1 MGFIDQYRSAADLP
15 RLLKVFP
22 LPGALLLPHAELP
35 LNIFEPRY
43 LAMVSDALAGDRLIG
58 MIQPDNDEADLSGS
72 PELKQVGCAGRITSF
87 AETPDGRILI
97 TLSGICRFA
106 IVKEAISDK
115 PYRQV
120 EADFSGFADDL
131 ADTDEDDAVDR
142 TSLLKVFQEY
152 LTANDM
158 SADWDQVKAAS
169 TEALVNTL
177 AVLAPHAPRD
187 KQALLEAK
195 DLKSRADVLIALTEM
210 ALARSGS
217 GTIPGLQ

>member
-1 MGFIDQYRSAADLP
+1 MGFLDQYHSPDALP
-15 RLLKVFP
+15 RVLKVFP

-43 LAMVSDALAGDRLIG
+43 LAMVADALAGDRLIG
-58 MIQPDNDEADLSGS
+58 MIQPDDDEADLAGS
-72 PELKQVGCAGRITSF
+72 PALKQIGCAGRITSF
-87 AETPDGRILI
+87 AESLDGRILL
-97 TLSGICRFA
+97 TLSGVCRFA
-106 IVKEAISDK
+106 IGREVASDK

-120 EADFSGFADDL
+120 EPDFSAFVGDL
-131 ADTDEDDAVDR
+131 SAPEDEEDVDR
-142 TSLLKVFQEY
+142 SSLLKVFREY
-152 LTANDM
+152 LAANDM
-158 SADWDQVKAAS
+158 SADWDQVRAAS

-210 ALARSGS
+210 ALARQGSGS
-217 GTIPGLQ
+217 RTSLQ

>member
-72 PELKQVGCAGRITSF
+72 PALKQVGCAGRITSF

-106 IVKEAISDK
+106 IAREIGSDK

-120 EADFSGFADDL
+120 EPDFAGFADDL
-131 ADTDEDDAVDR
+131 IDTDDDDTVDR

-210 ALARSGS
+210 ALARSRS
-217 GTIPGLQ
+217 GTVPGLQ

>member
-1 MGFIDQYRSAADLP
+1 MGFLDQYRTPADLP
-15 RLLKVFP
+15 RRLKVFP

-43 LAMVSDALAGDRLIG
+43 LAMIDDALSGDRLIG
-58 MIQPDNDEADLSGS
+58 MIQPDHDDADLAGA
-72 PELKQVGCAGRITSF
+72 PALKPVGCAGRITSF

-106 IVKEAISDK
+106 VTSEFSTDK
-115 PYRQV
+115 PYREV
-120 EADFSGFADDL
+120 DADFSGFADDL
-131 ADTDEDDAVDR
+131 AEAEGDDGVDR
-142 TSLLKVFQEY
+142 ISLLKVFRDY
-152 LTANDM
+152 LAANDM
-158 SADWDQVKAAS
+158 SADWDQVRSAS

-210 ALARSGS
+210 ALARQGS
-217 GTIPGLQ
+217 GP

>member
-1 MGFIDQYRSAADLP
+1 MASLDRYRTPGDLP
-15 RLLKVFP
+15 GRLKVFP

-43 LAMVSDALAGDRLIG
+43 LAMIEDALAGDRLIG
-58 MIQPDNDEADLSGS
+58 MIQPDNDEADLAGA
-72 PELKQVGCAGRITSF
+72 PALKNIGCAGRITSF

-97 TLSGICRFA
+97 TLSGVCRFA
-106 IVKEAISDK
+106 IVKELATDK

-120 EADFSGFADDL
+120 EADFSGFAGDLSETEGDDG
-131 ADTDEDDAVDR
+131 VDR
-142 TSLLKVFQEY
+142 PSLLKVFRDY
-152 LTANDM
+152 LAANDM
-158 SADWDQVKAAS
+158 SADWDQVRAAS

-195 DLKSRADVLIALTEM
+195 DLKARADVLIALTEM
-210 ALARSGS
+210 ALARQGAGPTS
-217 GTIPGLQ
+217 GLQ

>member
-58 MIQPDNDEADLSGS
+58 MIQPDIEDADLSGS
-72 PELKQVGCAGRITSF
+72 PALKQVGCAGRITSF

-106 IVKEAISDK
+106 IGKEIGSDK
-115 PYRQV
+115 PYRQI
-120 EADFSGFADDL
+120 EADFSDFAGDL
-131 ADTDEDDAVDR
+131 VDAEDDEAVDR
-142 TSLLKVFQEY
+142 TSLLKVFQDY
-152 LTANDM
+152 LAANDM

-217 GTIPGLQ
+217 GTVPGLQ

>member
-1 MGFIDQYRSAADLP
+1 MGFLDQYRAPADLP
-15 RLLKVFP
+15 RRLKVFP

-43 LAMVSDALAGDRLIG
+43 LAMIEDALAGDRLIG
-58 MIQPDNDEADLSGS
+58 MIQPDKDEADLAGT
-72 PELKQVGCAGRITSF
+72 PALKHIGCAGRITSF

-106 IVKEAISDK
+106 IARELATDK
-115 PYRQV
+115 PYR
-120 EADFSGFADDL
+120 EIEPDFSGFADDL
-131 ADTDEDDAVDR
+131 AEAEGDDGVDR
-142 TSLLKVFQEY
+142 TSLLKVFREY
-152 LTANDM
+152 LAANDM
-158 SADWDQVKAAS
+158 SADWDQVRAAS

-210 ALARSGS
+210 ALARQGAGPTS
-217 GTIPGLQ
+217 GLQ

>member
-58 MIQPDNDEADLSGS
+58 MIQPDIEDADLSGS
-72 PELKQVGCAGRITSF
+72 PALKQVGCAGRISSF
-87 AETPDGRILI
+87 ILI
-97 TLSGICRFA
+97 TLSGICRFT
-106 IVKEAISDK
+106 IGKEIGSDK
-115 PYRQV
+115 PYRQI
-120 EADFSGFADDL
+120 EADFSGFASDL
-131 ADTDEDDAVDR
+131 VDAEDDEAVDR
-142 TSLLKVFQEY
+142 TSLLKVFQDY
-152 LTANDM
+152 LAANDM

-217 GTIPGLQ
+217 GSVPGLH

>member
-1 MGFIDQYRSAADLP
+1 MSFLDQYRSAADLP

-43 LAMVSDALAGDRLIG
+43 LAMVSDALSGDRLIG
-58 MIQPDNDEADLSGS
+58 MIQPANDEADLAGS
-72 PELKQVGCAGRITSF
+72 PALKQVGCAGRITSF
-87 AETPDGRILI
+87 TETPDGRILI

-106 IVKEAISDK
+106 IVTEVGSDR

-131 ADTDEDDAVDR
+131 TDSEDDDGVDR
-142 TSLLKVFQEY
+142 TSLLKVFQDY
-152 LTANDM
+152 LAANDM

-177 AVLAPHAPRD
+177 AVLAPYAPRD

-210 ALARSGS
+210 ALARQGSGS
-217 GTIPGLQ
+217 SSSLQ

>member
-1 MGFIDQYRSAADLP
+1 MGFIDQYRSPADLP

-43 LAMVSDALAGDRLIG
+43 LAMVSDALASDRLIG
-58 MIQPDNDEADLSGS
+58 MIQPDNDEADLSGT
-72 PELKQVGCAGRITSF
+72 PALKQVGCAGRITSF
-87 AETPDGRILI
+87 AETQDGRLLI

-106 IVKEAISDK
+106 IGREVGSDK

-120 EADFSGFADDL
+120 EPDFSAFEGDL
-131 ADTDEDDAVDR
+131 VDTDDDAAVDR
-142 TSLLKVFQEY
+142 ISLLKVFQEY

>member
-1 MGFIDQYRSAADLP
+1 MAFIDQYRSANDLP
-15 RLLKVFP
+15 HRLKVFP

-58 MIQPDNDEADLSGS
+58 MIQPDDDDADLSGA
-72 PELKQVGCAGRITSF
+72 PALKQVGCAGRITSF

-97 TLSGICRFA
+97 TLTGICRFA
-106 IVKEAISDK
+106 IAREVSTDR

-120 EADFSGFADDL
+120 EADFSEFTGDL
-131 ADTDEDDAVDR
+131 TDAEDEDEVDR
-142 TSLLKVFQEY
+142 TSLLKVFRDY
-152 LTANDM
+152 LAANDM
-158 SADWDQVKAAS
+158 SADWDQVRAAS

-210 ALARSGS
+210 ALARQGPSS
-217 GTIPGLQ
+217 GLQ

>member
-106 IVKEAISDK
+106 ILKEIVSDK

-131 ADTDEDDAVDR
+131 VDTDDDAAVDR
-142 TSLLKVFQEY
+142 TSLLKVFQQY

-177 AVLAPHAPRD
+177 AVLAPHAPRE

-217 GTIPGLQ
+217 GTNPGLQ

>member
-72 PELKQVGCAGRITSF
+72 PALKQVGCAGRITSF

-106 IVKEAISDK
+106 IAKEVGSDK

-120 EADFSGFADDL
+120 EPDFSGFADDL
-131 ADTDEDDAVDR
+131 VDTDDDDAVDR

-210 ALARSGS
+210 ALARSRS
-217 GTIPGLQ
+217 GTVPGLQ

>member
-72 PELKQVGCAGRITSF
+72 PALKQVGCAGRITSF

-106 IVKEAISDK
+106 IAREIGSDK
-115 PYRQV
+115 PYRQI
-120 EADFSGFADDL
+120 EPDFAGFADDL
-131 ADTDEDDAVDR
+131 IDTDDDDTVDR

-210 ALARSGS
+210 ALARSRS
-217 GTIPGLQ
+217 GTVPGLQ

>member
-58 MIQPDNDEADLSGS
+58 MIQPDIEDADLSGS
-72 PELKQVGCAGRITSF
+72 PALKQVGCAGRISSF

-97 TLSGICRFA
+97 TLS
-106 IVKEAISDK
+106 
-115 PYRQV
+115 
-120 EADFSGFADDL
+120 
-131 ADTDEDDAVDR
+131 
-142 TSLLKVFQEY
+142 
-152 LTANDM
+152 
-158 SADWDQVKAAS
+158 
-169 TEALVNTL
+169 
-177 AVLAPHAPRD
+177 
-187 KQALLEAK
+187 
-195 DLKSRADVLIALTEM
+195 EM

-217 GTIPGLQ
+217 GSVPGLH

>member
-58 MIQPDNDEADLSGS
+58 MIQPDIEDADLSGS
-72 PELKQVGCAGRITSF
+72 PALKQVGCAGRISSF

-97 TLSGICRFA
+97 TLSGICRFT
-106 IVKEAISDK
+106 IGKEIGSDK
-115 PYRQV
+115 PYRQI
-120 EADFSGFADDL
+120 EADFSGFASDL
-131 ADTDEDDAVDR
+131 VDAEDDEAVDR
-142 TSLLKVFQEY
+142 TSLLKVFQDY
-152 LTANDM
+152 LAANDM

-217 GTIPGLQ
+217 GSVPGLH

>member
-1 MGFIDQYRSAADLP
+1 MPINAEYKGPADLP
-15 RLLKVFP
+15 KVIPVFP
-22 LPGALLLPHAELP
+22 LPGALLLPRGQMP

-43 LAMVSDALAGDRLIG
+43 LAMVSDALASDRLIG

-72 PELKQVGCAGRITSF
+72 PALKQVGCAGRITSF

-106 IVKEAISDK
+106 IAREISSDK

-120 EADFSGFADDL
+120 EPDFSAFADDL
-131 ADTDEDDAVDR
+131 VDTDDDDTVDR

>member
-1 MGFIDQYRSAADLP
+1 MGFIDQYRSPAYLP

-43 LAMVSDALAGDRLIG
+43 LAMVSDALASDRLIG

-72 PELKQVGCAGRITSF
+72 PALKQVGCAGRITSF

-106 IVKEAISDK
+106 ITREISSDK

-120 EADFSGFADDL
+120 EPDFSAFADDL
-131 ADTDEDDAVDR
+131 VDTDDDDTVDR

>member
-1 MGFIDQYRSAADLP
+1 MSFLDQYRSAADLP

-43 LAMVSDALAGDRLIG
+43 LAMVSDALSGDRLIG
-58 MIQPDNDEADLSGS
+58 MIQPANDEADLAGS
-72 PELKQVGCAGRITSF
+72 PALKQVGCAGRITSF
-87 AETPDGRILI
+87 TETPDGRILI

-106 IVKEAISDK
+106 IVTEVGSDR

-120 EADFSGFADDL
+120 EVDFEGFADDL
-131 ADTDEDDAVDR
+131 TDSEDDDGVDR
-142 TSLLKVFQEY
+142 TSLLKVFQDY
-152 LTANDM
+152 LAANDM

-177 AVLAPHAPRD
+177 AVLAPYAPRD

-210 ALARSGS
+210 ALARQGSGS
-217 GTIPGLQ
+217 SSSLQ

>member
-1 MGFIDQYRSAADLP
+1 MGYLDRYRKPADLP
-15 RLLKVFP
+15 SRVKVFP

-43 LAMVSDALAGDRLIG
+43 LAMIEDALAGDRLIG
-58 MIQPDNDEADLSGS
+58 MIQPDNDDADLAGA
-72 PELKQVGCAGRITSF
+72 PALKHIGCAGRITSF

-106 IVKEAISDK
+106 VVKEIGTDK
-115 PYRQV
+115 PYRLV
-120 EADFSGFADDL
+120 EADYTLFAEDL
-131 ADTDEDDAVDR
+131 AEAEGDDGVDR
-142 TSLLKVFQEY
+142 PSLLKVFRDY
-152 LTANDM
+152 LAANDM
-158 SADWDQVKAAS
+158 SADWDQVRSAS

-195 DLKSRADVLIALTEM
+195 DLKARADVLIALTEM
-210 ALARSGS
+210 ALARQGSGS
-217 GTIPGLQ
+217 ASSLQ

>member
-1 MGFIDQYRSAADLP
+1 MSFLDQYRTEADLP
-15 RLLKVFP
+15 RRLRVFP

-43 LAMVSDALAGDRLIG
+43 LAMIEDALAGDRLIG
-58 MIQPDNDEADLSGS
+58 MIQPDHDDADLAGA
-72 PELKQVGCAGRITSF
+72 PALKQVGCAGRISSY

-106 IVKEAISDK
+106 IVRELASDK
-115 PYRQV
+115 PYREV
-120 EADFSGFADDL
+120 EASYADFAEDL
-131 ADTDEDDAVDR
+131 AEAEGDEGVDR
-142 TSLLKVFQEY
+142 SSLLKVFRDY
-152 LTANDM
+152 LAANDM
-158 SADWDQVKAAS
+158 SADWDQVRAAS

-177 AVLAPHAPRD
+177 AVLAPHEPRD

-210 ALARSGS
+210 ALARQGAGPAS
-217 GTIPGLQ
+217 GLQ

>member
-1 MGFIDQYRSAADLP
+1 MSFLDQYRTAADLP
-15 RLLKVFP
+15 RRLKVFP

-43 LAMVSDALAGDRLIG
+43 LAMIADALASDRLIG
-58 MIQPDNDEADLSGS
+58 MIQPDDDDADLSGS
-72 PELKQVGCAGRITSF
+72 PALKQVGCAGRITSF
-87 AETPDGRILI
+87 AETPDGRILV
-97 TLSGICRFA
+97 TLSGVCRFA
-106 IVKEAISDK
+106 IVSEAISDK

-120 EADFSGFADDL
+120 EADFSSFGRDL
-131 ADTDEDDAVDR
+131 IEGDQDEAVDR
-142 TSLLKVFQEY
+142 TSLIKVFRDY
-152 LTANDM
+152 LAANDM
-158 SADWDQVKAAS
+158 SADWDQVRSAS

-210 ALARSGS
+210 ALARQGS
-217 GTIPGLQ
+217 GPTSGLQ

>member
-1 MGFIDQYRSAADLP
+1 MGFLDQYRTPADLP
-15 RLLKVFP
+15 RRLKVFP

-43 LAMVSDALAGDRLIG
+43 LAMIEDALASDRLVG
-58 MIQPDNDEADLSGS
+58 MIQPDDDAADLSGS
-72 PELKQVGCAGRITSF
+72 PALKQVGCVGRITSF
-87 AETPDGRILI
+87 AETPDGRILT
-97 TLSGICRFA
+97 TLSGICRFT
-106 IVKEAISDK
+106 IVKECASDK

-120 EADFSGFADDL
+120 EADFSGFERDL
-131 ADTDEDDAVDR
+131 VEGDEDDGVDR
-142 TSLLKVFQEY
+142 TSLIKVFRDY
-152 LTANDM
+152 LAANDM
-158 SADWDQVKAAS
+158 SADWDQVRAAS

-210 ALARSGS
+210 ALARQGS
-217 GTIPGLQ
+217 GPASGLQ

>member
-58 MIQPDNDEADLSGS
+58 MIQPDIEDADLSGS
-72 PELKQVGCAGRITSF
+72 PALKQVGCAGRITSF

-106 IVKEAISDK
+106 IGKEIGSDK
-115 PYRQV
+115 PYRQI

-131 ADTDEDDAVDR
+131 VDAEDDEAVDR
-142 TSLLKVFQEY
+142 TSLLKVFQDY
-152 LTANDM
+152 LAANDM

-177 AVLAPHAPRD
+177 AVLSPHAPRD

-217 GTIPGLQ
+217 GTVPGLQ

>member
-1 MGFIDQYRSAADLP
+1 MGFLDRYRKPADLP
-15 RLLKVFP
+15 PRLKVFP

-43 LAMVSDALAGDRLIG
+43 LAMVEDSLAGDRLIG
-58 MIQPDNDEADLSGS
+58 MIQPDNDEADLAGA
-72 PELKQVGCAGRITSF
+72 PALKHIGCAGRITSF

-106 IVKEAISDK
+106 IVKEIGTDR
-115 PYRQV
+115 PYRLV
-120 EADFSGFADDL
+120 EADFSGFAGDL
-131 ADTDEDDAVDR
+131 AETEGDDGVDR
-142 TSLLKVFQEY
+142 PSLLKVFRDY

-158 SADWDQVKAAS
+158 SADWDQVRSAS

-195 DLKSRADVLIALTEM
+195 DLKARADVLIALTEM
-210 ALARSGS
+210 ALARQGS
-217 GTIPGLQ
+217 GPSSGLQ

>member
-1 MGFIDQYRSAADLP
+1 MGFIDQYRSPADLP
-15 RLLKVFP
+15 HLLRVFP

-43 LAMVSDALAGDRLIG
+43 LAMISDALASDRLIG
-58 MIQPDNDEADLSGS
+58 MIQPDNDEADLSGA
-72 PELKQVGCAGRITSF
+72 PALKQVGCAGRITSF

-106 IVKEAISDK
+106 IVKEIISDK

-131 ADTDEDDAVDR
+131 ADTDEDDTVDR

>member
-35 LNIFEPRY
+35 LNVFEPRY

-58 MIQPDNDEADLSGS
+58 MIQPDIEDADLSGS
-72 PELKQVGCAGRITSF
+72 PALKQVGCAGRITSF

-106 IVKEAISDK
+106 IGKEIGSDK
-115 PYRQV
+115 PYRQI

-131 ADTDEDDAVDR
+131 VDAEDDEAVDR
-142 TSLLKVFQEY
+142 TSLLKVFQDY
-152 LTANDM
+152 LAANDM

-217 GTIPGLQ
+217 GTVPGLQ

>member
-1 MGFIDQYRSAADLP
+1 MGFIDQYRSPADLP
-15 RLLKVFP
+15 HHLKVFP

-43 LAMVSDALAGDRLIG
+43 LAMVSDALSGDRLIG
-58 MIQPDNDEADLSGS
+58 MIQPDDDDADLSGS
-72 PELKQVGCAGRITSF
+72 PALKQVGCAGRITSYT
-87 AETPDGRILI
+87 ETPDGRILI

-106 IVKEAISDK
+106 VTREISSDK

-120 EADFSGFADDL
+120 EADFSGFAGDL
-131 ADTDEDDAVDR
+131 TDAEDEDEVDR
-142 TSLLKVFQEY
+142 TSLLKVFRDY

-158 SADWDQVKAAS
+158 SADWDQVREAS

-210 ALARSGS
+210 ALARQGS
-217 GTIPGLQ
+217 GPTSGLQ